1 MPGPRYIS
9 TGNDDGDMDDD
20 DDMGARLSIP
30 ISLTGERGRTT
41 PQEVRRSGGKGPKVK
56 L

>member
-20 DDMGARLSIP
+20 MGARLSISP
-30 ISLTGERGRTT
+30 DVTGEAQHDASGG
-41 PQEVRRSGGKGPKVK
+41 QEVRGNRT
-56 L
+56 

>member
-9 TGNDDGDMDDD
+9 TGNGDGDMD

-30 ISLTGERGRTT
+30 ISFTGEAQHDASGG
-41 PQEVRRSGGKGPKVK
+41 QGGGKGPKGK